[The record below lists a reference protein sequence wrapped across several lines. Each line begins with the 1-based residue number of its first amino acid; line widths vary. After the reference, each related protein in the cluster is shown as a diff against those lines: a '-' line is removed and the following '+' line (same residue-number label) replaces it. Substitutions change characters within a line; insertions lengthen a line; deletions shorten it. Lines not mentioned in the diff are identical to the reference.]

1 MLRIL
6 WQQMYK
12 HFLAAV
18 IFYSRK
24 YLIKTSHGLYK
35 YVGSDKLEKVHE
47 RELSY

>member
-12 HFLAAV
+12 HFFGAA
-18 IFYSRK
+18 ISYSRK
-24 YLIKTSHGLYK
+24 NLIETSHGLYK